1 MFDFRFL
8 ILFGKFQN
16 QPDRR
21 SAEKKSQFI
30 VIEFESNEGTHE
42 SLNISNLNI

>member
-30 VIEFESNEGTHE
+30 VIEFDENAMAA
-42 SLNISNLNI
+42 NINVMQKPF